1 MIQKKKQLKR
11 GTGGLIMK
19 EVNDYPFEYWKYKVG
34 DKVKSKNMQKMI
46 CPNCGEIG
54 MYGQKE
60 LVERTLLFNAE
71 GCVGSTEDVTIK
83 VEVPR
88 CLECGRKIKFKD

>member
-1 MIQKKKQLKR
+1 
-11 GTGGLIMK
+11 MK
-19 EVNDYPFEYWKYKVG
+19 
-34 DKVKSKNMQKMI
+34 KMI

-71 GCVGSTEDVTIK
+71 RCVGSTEDVTIK

-88 CLECGRKIKFKD
+88 CLECGRKIKFKEC

>member
-1 MIQKKKQLKR
+1 M
-11 GTGGLIMK
+11 
-19 EVNDYPFEYWKYKVG
+19 EHWKYKVG

-46 CPNCGEIG
+46 CPNCGEVG

-60 LVERTLLFNAE
+60 LVEITLLFNTE
-71 GCVGSTEDVTIK
+71 GTVGSTKDVILK

-88 CLECGRKIKFKD
+88 CLECGRKINFNED